1 MSAFRL
7 KLGPMCWDKVQAMFR
22 PSDANAHEWAGITG
36 KELCRESHAA
46 LGKCRNL
53 NGWTLEIQHNGEGKP

>member
-7 KLGPMCWDKVQAMFR
+7 KLGPMYWDKAQAIFR
-22 PSDANAHEWAGITG
+22 PSDANAHEWTDITG
-36 KELCRESHAA
+36 KELCRESHSA

-53 NGWTLEIQHNGEGKP
+53 NGWVLELQHNGEGEP

>member
-1 MSAFRL
+1 MY
-7 KLGPMCWDKVQAMFR
+7 WDKAQAVFR
-22 PSDANAHEWAGITG
+22 KADANANEWAGITG
-36 KELCRESHAA
+36 KELCRESQAA

>member
-7 KLGPMCWDKVQAMFR
+7 KLGPMFWDKAQAIFR
-22 PSDANAHEWAGITG
+22 KGDANTNEWAGIAG
-36 KELCRESHAA
+36 KELCRESHLA

-53 NGWTLEIQHNGEGKP
+53 NGWVLEIQHNGEGEP

>member
-1 MSAFRL
+1 MY
-7 KLGPMCWDKVQAMFR
+7 WDKAQAMFR

-53 NGWTLEIQHNGEGKP
+53 HGWTLEIQHNGEGKP

>member
-7 KLGPMCWDKVQAMFR
+7 KLGPMCWDKAQAMFR
-22 PSDANAHEWAGITG
+22 KADANAHEWAGIAG

-53 NGWTLEIQHNGEGKP
+53 NGWLLEIQHNGEGKP

>member
-1 MSAFRL
+1 MY
-7 KLGPMCWDKVQAMFR
+7 WDKVQSMFR
-22 PSDANAHEWAGITG
+22 KADANAHEWAGITG

-53 NGWTLEIQHNGEGKP
+53 HGWTLEIQHNGEGEP

>member
-7 KLGPMCWDKVQAMFR
+7 KLGPMYWDKVQAMFR
-22 PSDANAHEWAGITG
+22 PSDANVHEWSGITG
-36 KELCRESHAA
+36 KELCRESHSA

-53 NGWTLEIQHNGEGKP
+53 NGWVLELQHNGEGEP